1 MILLYMAKKKITKKP
16 KRATNINTN
25 KNKNVVNIKIDN
37 SSKKKRSKS
46 KGKVSTAST
55 INPYSSFN
63 PTIAPNI
70 YLQPNYPQQM
80 VGSGYR
86 DAVYPTQNTR
96 MDMQIPQ
103 VANPLSPAQE
113 PMFNPYAD
121 PIYETPI
128 MNSLPSLF
136 SSETKSLPDS
146 NTVSQ
151 VDSYS
156 SMASFPYSTPSALF
170 DTEKFNIDNAK
181 NNMSESSFPIYDVFD
196 KPAFNEEYKEYE
208 NPMELKKKRE
218 AKDAKKIN
226 KINKQYYSAL
236 AMDELQKSLNAE
248 EWQNV
253 KFTQAG
259 IPNMNTKYGK
269 KYKEILTRMMEED
282 K

>member
-1 MILLYMAKKKITKKP
+1 MAKRKVSKP
-16 KRATNINTN
+16 KKATNVNKNTN
-25 KNKNVVNIKIDN
+25 KNTNKISIKIDN

-46 KGKVSTAST
+46 RAKATTAST
-55 INPYSSFN
+55 ITPYSSFN

-96 MDMQIPQ
+96 MDMQVPQ

-128 MNSLPSLF
+128 VNSLPSLF
-136 SSETKSLPDS
+136 SDETKSLPDS

-156 SMASFPYSTPSALF
+156 SMASYPYSKASALF

-196 KPAFNEEYKEYE
+196 KPAFNEEYEEYE
-208 NPMELKKKRE
+208 NPMKKNE
-218 AKDAKKIN
+218 AKDAKKID
-226 KINKQYYSAL
+226 KINKQYYSSL
-236 AMDELQKSLNAE
+236 AMDELQRSMDAE

-253 KFTQAG
+253 RFTQAG
-259 IPNMNTKYGK
+259 TPKMNTRYGK
-269 KYKEILTRMMEED
+269 KYKEILKRMMEED

>member
-1 MILLYMAKKKITKKP
+1 MAKRKVSKP
-16 KRATNINTN
+16 KRATNVNKNTN
-25 KNKNVVNIKIDN
+25 KNTNKISIKIDN

-46 KGKVSTAST
+46 RAKATTTAST
-55 INPYSSFN
+55 ITPYSSFS

-70 YLQPNYPQQM
+70 YLQQPNYPQQM

-96 MDMQIPQ
+96 MDMQVPQ
-103 VANPLSPAQE
+103 VPNPLSPAQE

-128 MNSLPSLF
+128 VNSLPSLF
-136 SSETKSLPDS
+136 SDETKSLPDS

-156 SMASFPYSTPSALF
+156 SMASYPYSTPSALF

-181 NNMSESSFPIYDVFD
+181 KNMSESSFPIYDVFD
-196 KPAFNEEYKEYE
+196 NPAFNEEYKEYE

-218 AKDAKKIN
+218 AKDAKKID
-226 KINKQYYSAL
+226 KINKQYYSSL
-236 AMDELQKSLNAE
+236 AMDELQRSMDAE
-248 EWQNV
+248 EWRNV
-253 KFTQAG
+253 RFTQKG
-259 IPNMNTKYGK
+259 VPNLNTKYGK
-269 KYKEILTRMMEED
+269 KYKEILKRMMEED
-282 K
+282 E